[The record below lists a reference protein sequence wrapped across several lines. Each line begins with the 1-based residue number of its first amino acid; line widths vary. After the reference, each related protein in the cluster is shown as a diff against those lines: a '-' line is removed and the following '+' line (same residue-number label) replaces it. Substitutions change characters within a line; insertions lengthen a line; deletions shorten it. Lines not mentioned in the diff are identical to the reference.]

1 MPAIR
6 TVKDGLSPD
15 QIAYLF
21 IGPSRAPC
29 DTPLTC
35 RGLYNVVHPYWETRI
50 RKLPVSHDIKRRI
63 LEAIESLH
71 HNFNLTPH
79 FPADINGAARF

>member
-1 MPAIR
+1 M
-6 TVKDGLSPD
+6 V
-15 QIAYLF
+15 

-29 DTPLTC
+29 DTPLAC

-50 RKLPVSHDIKRRI
+50 RKPACLSNIKRRT

-71 HNFNLTPH
+71 HKVIFNLTPH
-79 FPADINGAARF
+79 FPADINGRHGLSFTAETIA